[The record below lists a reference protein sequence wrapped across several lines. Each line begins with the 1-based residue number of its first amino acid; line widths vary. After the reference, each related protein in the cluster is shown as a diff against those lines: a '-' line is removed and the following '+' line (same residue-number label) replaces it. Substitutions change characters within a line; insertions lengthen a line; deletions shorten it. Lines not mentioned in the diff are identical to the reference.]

1 MELDFVRAGLNP
13 PQINKAHIK
22 TLFLVQ
28 VKEGTE
34 KRGAIAATVRLVRK
48 TVGPTTSLPTAV
60 RVQAAAAV
68 VHRTSPSAPEENSH
82 RYP

>member
-1 MELDFVRAGLNP
+1 MP
-13 PQINKAHIK
+13 
-22 TLFLVQ
+22 VQ

-48 TVGPTTSLPTAV
+48 TVGHTNLPTSVCAQV
-60 RVQAAAAV
+60 AAAV
-68 VHRTSPSAPEENSH
+68 VHGSSPSTLEEKSH

>member
-1 MELDFVRAGLNP
+1 MELDFVGTGSNP
-13 PQINKAHIK
+13 PLINEGYIK
-22 TLFLVQ
+22 TICLVQ

-48 TVGPTTSLPTAV
+48 TVSQTKTLPIV
-60 RVQAAAAV
+60 ICVNIAAAV
-68 VHRTSPSAPEENSH
+68 ILGSSPSALEENSH